1 MSQKWLEKFGG
12 PENEREGTSYQT
24 APFLVSD
31 LCCYYLKEK
40 PCDDYA
46 KESGRFPYMGL
57 MASEGGR
64 RQKALMLNGCNYIS
78 KDTKRSAP
86 FAIFTRQDLL
96 TLALEMQEWYHE
108 HWEEF
113 RPIVGE
119 EDGVEIHGDPIHL
132 ETIVPA
138 IYGKIV
144 RDPPDMT
151 PEELEERDALRR
163 EYIQSYIGS
172 LKDQLEHT
180 YIVDQ
185 QGHKRKLQQKEGQ

>member
-1 MSQKWLEKFGG
+1 M
-12 PENEREGTSYQT
+12 
-24 APFLVSD
+24 VSD

-113 RPIVGE
+113 RPILTAMGQ
-119 EDGVEIHGDPIHL
+119 
-132 ETIVPA
+132 T
-138 IYGKIV
+138 
-144 RDPPDMT
+144 R
-151 PEELEERDALRR
+151 RDAYGAIRITLAEANTEAEVEYIADQLAAIVKDLRR
-163 EYIQSYIGS
+163 
-172 LKDQLEHT
+172 K
-180 YIVDQ
+180 
-185 QGHKRKLQQKEGQ
+185 